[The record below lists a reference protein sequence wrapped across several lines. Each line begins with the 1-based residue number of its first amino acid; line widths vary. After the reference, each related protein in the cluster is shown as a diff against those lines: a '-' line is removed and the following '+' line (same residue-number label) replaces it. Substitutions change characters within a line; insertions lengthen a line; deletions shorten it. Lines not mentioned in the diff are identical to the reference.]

1 MALTSPG
8 SDSEIRGNVLKSML
22 LNVLSLASI
31 YLFDLLLFPLAKGEH
46 YWLHRNVG
54 WAYQVLWLLPVV
66 GISLYLNVSPFRLH
80 IPVCQEMC
88 LARAPGESPRLGHS
102 YPSASD
108 STPQV
113 AQKPGKVTPCMIR
126 YFEPP
131 NPPLR
136 IIFHASSSATERG
149 TTSMPAMLR

>member
-1 MALTSPG
+1 MRLTSPG

-66 GISLYLNVSPFRLH
+66 SISLYLNVSPFH
-80 IPVCQEMC
+80 
-88 LARAPGESPRLGHS
+88 
-102 YPSASD
+102 
-108 STPQV
+108 
-113 AQKPGKVTPCMIR
+113 
-126 YFEPP
+126 
-131 NPPLR
+131 LR
-136 IIFHASSSATERG
+136 RFGCVEEGA
-149 TTSMPAMLR
+149 